1 LIYQKNKAFRDVHD
15 LNCSKNGDKMKK
27 KQMTLQWAGTF
38 IELCMGRI
46 TPSQK
51 DHIDTHCTD
60 LSQDLQSL
68 WYNNSDLLQS
78 VFKADNWWS
87 VDDLDHAMGLVFP
100 DRSALDKRLATIGF
114 EIEGTPATIDPEAL
128 QLSFYAPE
136 AIGEIENADRIV
148 CHGTRRQAV
157 MTLQAEF
164 EPPFDPST
172 ITLSFLHYADYGYIL
187 IDLDVDG
194 HDDVTFTWGETTYLE
209 PRFVGKEHFNDAP
222 R

>member
-1 LIYQKNKAFRDVHD
+1 
-15 LNCSKNGDKMKK
+15 MKK

-68 WYNNSDLLQS
+68 WYDNSDLLNRFS
-78 VFKADNWWS
+78 KRTTGGPLMIWIMPWGWF
-87 VDDLDHAMGLVFP
+87 FP
-100 DRSALDKRLATIGF
+100 TGPLLDKRLATIGF

-136 AIGEIENADRIV
+136 AIGWI
-148 CHGTRRQAV
+148 RRRTGSSA
-157 MTLQAEF
+157 T
-164 EPPFDPST
+164 
-172 ITLSFLHYADYGYIL
+172 
-187 IDLDVDG
+187 
-194 HDDVTFTWGETTYLE
+194 
-209 PRFVGKEHFNDAP
+209 AP
-222 R
+222 GGRRC